1 MKTVKKLAALLLA
14 AVFALALLTG
24 CNDDSADSE
33 VDTRKFAAEVSAAI
47 TLPDGMDSTARF
59 AQKYV
64 DGGMVVV
71 YNGISQRDTE
81 YFMVPGGQLTFTMQ
95 ASGESPT
102 IKNVKAA
109 VWTKLDGGTQ
119 YVEGTTV
126 YFPVGEKA
134 TQYVIDGLDPALEY
148 RLTISYDSGSYYASG
163 KLQVDGAV
171 DPTVV
176 AAAASSAASQ
186 G

>member
-1 MKTVKKLAALLLA
+1 MKTLKKLAAMLLIAMLA
-14 AVFALALLTG
+14 VALVG
-24 CNDDSADSE
+24 CGGEDE
-33 VDTRKFAAEVSAAI
+33 VEEDTRKFAASVSASV
-47 TLPDGMDSTARF
+47 TLPDGMSSTAKF
-59 AQKYV
+59 AQQYV
-64 DGGMVVV
+64 DGGMIVV
-71 YNGISQRDTE
+71 YNGISHRETG
-81 YFMVPGGQLTFTMQ
+81 YFKVPGGELTFTMQ

-102 IKNVKAA
+102 IKNVKVA
-109 VWTKLDGGTQ
+109 VWTKHDGYTE

-134 TQYVIDGLDPALEY
+134 TQYVITGLDPELDY

-171 DPTVV
+171 K
-176 AAAASSAASQ
+176 

>member
-1 MKTVKKLAALLLA
+1 MKQLKKLAVLLLA
-14 AVFALALLTG
+14 AVLTLAVCTG
-24 CNDDSADSE
+24 CGQDADSE
-33 VDTRKFAAEVSAAI
+33 VDTRKFAAEVSAAV

-59 AQKYV
+59 AQQYV

-71 YNGISQRDTE
+71 YNGISQRDSS
-81 YFMVPGGQLTFTMQ
+81 YFRQPGGEVTFTMM

-102 IKNVKAA
+102 IKNVKVAL
-109 VWTKLDGGTQ
+109 WTRLEGATQ
-119 YVEGTTV
+119 YVEDTTV

-134 TQYVIDGLDPALEY
+134 TQYQLTGLDPALEY

-163 KLQVDGAV
+163 KLLVEGAA
-171 DPTVV
+171 DP
-176 AAAASSAASQ
+176 AASSAE